1 MEIKSGLYIVTLN
14 NEHPIS
20 VNAQDP
26 RIADKAIKVTKQ
38 NCKFGKAKV
47 LEGRRKNY
55 YKTFGEEN
63 VNYFPVVRM
72 DDIEIAEKAVLAKL
86 DDYRL
91 RGRTGRKNEWL
102 EGIEPNQILT
112 VVISTLEELDVEY
125 ELLDEGATLTMP

>member
-1 MEIKSGLYIVTLN
+1 MESGLYIVTLN

-26 RIADKAIKVTKQ
+26 RIAHKAITVTKE

-63 VNYFPVVRM
+63 VNYFPIVRM
-72 DDIEIAEKAVLAKL
+72 VDIEVAEKVILSKL
-86 DDYRL
+86 NDHRM
-91 RGRTGRKNEWL
+91 RGRTGRRNEWL
-102 EGIEPNQILT
+102 EGIDPNQVLEIA
-112 VVISTLEELDVEY
+112 ISALDELDVEY
-125 ELLDEGATLTMP
+125 EIVVKGLL

>member
-72 DDIEIAEKAVLAKL
+72 HDIEIAEKAVLAKL

-102 EGIEPNQILT
+102 EGIEPNQILA
-112 VVISTLEELDVEY
+112 VVISTLAELDVEY
-125 ELLDEGATLTMP
+125 ELLDEGALK

>member
-63 VNYFPVVRM
+63 VNYFPMVRM

-102 EGIEPNQILT
+102 EGIEPNQILA
-112 VVISTLEELDVEY
+112 VVISTLAELDVEY
-125 ELLDEGATLTMP
+125 ELLDEGALK